1 MFNVYVFLLC
11 NRQHV
16 FFSENALPWF
26 GTGVSCDPWA
36 TTMRWWKLWS
46 IWPIW
51 RPWWCWNRWSVSLRF
66 LAPNKKCSFV
76 PKRFRCTA
84 VGRVCYEATK
94 LHSLR
99 RTFRVNWSLL
109 TFDFL
114 EAFRGHEQYLQSQ
127 QAPYPLD
134 ESRVPRSSQRDGW
147 MWMDGRCRCGIQSSS
162 VQWFEIISHIKKWL
176 GLESGLQDFSM
187 AGRLLCEKCAL
198 RLWMNDDNVQ
208 TLRES
213 QAVLVGDSF

>member
-1 MFNVYVFLLC
+1 MYILANFWCGKWCNRCMFNVYVFLL
-11 NRQHV
+11 QII
-16 FFSENALPWF
+16 SSQAWDPALVAC
-26 GTGVSCDPWA
+26 TGVSCDPWA

-66 LAPNKKCSFV
+66 LATNKKCSFV

-162 VQWFEIISHIKKWL
+162 VQWFQIISHNKKWL
-176 GLESGLQDFSM
+176 LKTSPLDLFTQDFSVYIWFAI
-187 AGRLLCEKCAL
+187 AGPEA
-198 RLWMNDDNVQ
+198 
-208 TLRES
+208 
-213 QAVLVGDSF
+213 